1 MKNKTLKLAISAF
14 IGTVLLISCS
24 TPEQKVKNAQDNVT
38 QASNNLDSANLK
50 YVTEFENYK
59 QKTDDQITLNDKR
72 ISELKAKSKNMKGDA
87 KDKYNN
93 KIAELEQENNDMKS
107 KLNGYKLAGK
117 EKWEIFKTDFNKSM
131 NELDQSIDNLF
142 SNNK

>member
-1 MKNKTLKLAISAF
+1 
-14 IGTVLLISCS
+14 
-24 TPEQKVKNAQDNVT
+24 
-38 QASNNLDSANLK
+38 
-50 YVTEFENYK
+50 
-59 QKTDDQITLNDKR
+59 
-72 ISELKAKSKNMKGDA
+72 MKGDA

-131 NELDQSIDNLF
+131 DELDQSIDNLF